1 MRKIVLFTTAAAA
14 AMLLINCTASRKAGK
29 VKPVTTYAGQIAPML
44 QASCT
49 PCHFPD
55 KGGHKKAYT
64 DIDVVRQDIDEIIR
78 RISLSPSE
86 KGFMPFKNPKLSD
99 STIAIFRQWKED
111 GLQ

>member
-1 MRKIVLFTTAAAA
+1 MRKILFFAAAGA
-14 AMLLINCTASRKAGK
+14 IATLLINCTASRKAGK
-29 VKPVTTYAGQIAPML
+29 AKPVITYASQVQPVL
-44 QASCT
+44 QASCA

-55 KGGHKKAYT
+55 KGGRKKAY
-64 DIDVVRQDIDEIIR
+64 DNIEVVKQDIDEIIR